1 MGCDIHWYVERFT
14 TDPENETTPTSK
26 VNKRENRVNEL
37 LGETSEPR
45 WISADTWESEDYGD
59 GNIHWSNYPSSLY
72 SGRNYSLFEKLAGVR
87 SYDTGNAI
95 CDPKGIPEDASD
107 AYIYVTEQWEGD
119 GHSHSYFTLTEL
131 LEHDWSLY
139 SEFRETLERMKDL
152 DENTDNVRAVFFFDN

>member
-1 MGCDIHWYVERFT
+1 VKHQNLDGFQQTPGNLRT
-14 TDPENETTPTSK
+14 TATAICTGPTIRVAYTTEETTHSSK
-26 VNKRENRVNEL
+26 NL
-37 LGETSEPR
+37 
-45 WISADTWESEDYGD
+45 
-59 GNIHWSNYPSSLY
+59 
-72 SGRNYSLFEKLAGVR
+72 GVR

-95 CDPKGIPEDASD
+95 CEPRGIPDDASD

-131 LEHDWSLY
+131 LEHDWSLF